1 MKKDPIFTGA
11 AVAIIT
17 PMHEDGSVNYD
28 EFARFVD
35 WQIDNGTDAIVICGT
50 TGESSTLDV
59 DEHLEC
65 IKWCIEYVNG
75 RVPVIAGTGSNSTA
89 SAIEMSKEAC
99 EYGADALLLVTPY
112 YNKTSQAGLI
122 AHYTAIHD
130 ATDKPIVLY
139 NVPSRTGLN
148 LLPETALEL
157 SKLPRINGIKEA
169 SGNLDQVAKVHELC
183 GNALN
188 IWSGNDDQIVDILE
202 RGGKGVISVLSNVC
216 PQETHDIVAKYLDG
230 DVDGSKAQLMAEKN
244 PQIKILFVGAE
255 RGLEKDLIP
264 KAGYEFRTVH
274 ISSFHRSLKPAEI
287 KHNLVSLYNMVRSPA
302 EARSIL
308 KEFRPDAVIGT
319 GGYASYPTVKAAAK
333 MGIPTAVHESNA
345 VPGLTT
351 ELLEPYAGRIMV
363 GFESCRQHYKHPEKV
378 AVTGTPVREDFFTLT
393 KEAAKEKLGVN
404 DGRPLIVSFWGSLGA
419 SGMNAQMADMLA
431 LEAGKEPSGY
441 KGHPPPANSGTT
453 PPPRPFPAPWR
464 YTCGRLWRSRS
475 WLRTGRRAGW
485 PGNHS

>member
-183 GNALN
+183 GDALN
-188 IWSGNDDQIVDILE
+188 IWSGNDDQIVPILSL
-202 RGGKGVISVLSNVC
+202 GGKGVVSVLSNVA
-216 PQETHDIVAKYLDG
+216 PRQTHDLCQKWFDGDAAGSRQLQLEYLDLIHALFA
-230 DVDGSKAQLMAEKN
+230 DVN
-244 PQIKILFVGAE
+244 P
-255 RGLEKDLIP
+255 IP
-264 KAGYEFRTVH
+264 
-274 ISSFHRSLKPAEI
+274 
-287 KHNLVSLYNMVRSPA
+287 
-302 EARSIL
+302 
-308 KEFRPDAVIGT
+308 
-319 GGYASYPTVKAAAK
+319 VKAAMNL
-333 MGIPTAVHESNA
+333 MGMQVGECRLPLCPPDEKTLQRLAEALHA
-345 VPGLTT
+345 HGL
-351 ELLEPYAGRIMV
+351 I
-363 GFESCRQHYKHPEKV
+363 Q
-378 AVTGTPVREDFFTLT
+378 
-393 KEAAKEKLGVN
+393 
-404 DGRPLIVSFWGSLGA
+404 
-419 SGMNAQMADMLA
+419 
-431 LEAGKEPSGY
+431 
-441 KGHPPPANSGTT
+441 
-453 PPPRPFPAPWR
+453 
-464 YTCGRLWRSRS
+464 
-475 WLRTGRRAGW
+475 
-485 PGNHS
+485 

>member
-169 SGNLDQVAKVHELC
+169 SGNLDQVAKVHDLC
-183 GNALN
+183 GDALN

-202 RGGKGVISVLSNVC
+202 LS
-216 PQETHDIVAKYLDG
+216 
-230 DVDGSKAQLMAEKN
+230 
-244 PQIKILFVGAE
+244 
-255 RGLEKDLIP
+255 LI
-264 KAGYEFRTVH
+264 H
-274 ISSFHRSLKPAEI
+274 ISEPT
-287 KHNLVSLYNMVRSPA
+287 
-302 EARSIL
+302 
-308 KEFRPDAVIGT
+308 RP
-319 GGYASYPTVKAAAK
+319 
-333 MGIPTAVHESNA
+333 
-345 VPGLTT
+345 
-351 ELLEPYAGRIMV
+351 
-363 GFESCRQHYKHPEKV
+363 
-378 AVTGTPVREDFFTLT
+378 
-393 KEAAKEKLGVN
+393 
-404 DGRPLIVSFWGSLGA
+404 
-419 SGMNAQMADMLA
+419 
-431 LEAGKEPSGY
+431 
-441 KGHPPPANSGTT
+441 
-453 PPPRPFPAPWR
+453 
-464 YTCGRLWRSRS
+464 
-475 WLRTGRRAGW
+475 
-485 PGNHS
+485 